1 VNDSNESRERAPS
14 PPAAPASSATEG
26 GLHVVAHP
34 LIEDCLAHLRD
45 ARTGVADFRRYARL
59 LTQLLCFEATRDL
72 ALRPDTVETPLEP
85 APVQRLADQVV
96 LVPVLRSG
104 LAMLETVGSLF
115 PDARV
120 GFVGLERDER
130 TAVAR
135 GYYQKLPRDLAGSK
149 VMILEPMLATGG
161 SALATLEIAYGA
173 GAGHVRLVSVV
184 AAPEGVRALHARFPQ
199 TAVYTA
205 VLDRALNARKFI
217 LPGLGDFGD
226 RYFGTD

>member
-1 VNDSNESRERAPS
+1 MSESNESPG
-14 PPAAPASSATEG
+14 AAPATADG
-26 GLHVVAHP
+26 ARLCVVAHP

-85 APVQRLADQVV
+85 APVQRMADRVV